1 MFLLLAVV
9 VRISRDM
16 MSVWFSHTKFN
27 PNFPL
32 ARARRVM
39 GGEFDR

>member
-1 MFLLLAVV
+1 MYGAVLAYPHFGARFTPDPV
-9 VRISRDM
+9 I
-16 MSVWFSHTKFN
+16 N